1 MLSLGWDQPDLCRLL
16 FEYHP
21 EPMWIYDLRSLRFLA
36 VNRAA
41 AQQYGYSLEQFAE
54 MTVGQLNAPT
64 SASTTANVQ
73 QHKRSD
79 GSLLY
84 VEVTAQAL
92 TWQDKAA
99 KLVVARDVTARV
111 ELETHARNFDV
122 MFEQMADPVML
133 FDAHGR
139 VERMNQA
146 ARAIFTRR
154 AEFTPGTVS
163 SRQLAS
169 RFSLRDEFGVPIPHD
184 RLPVMRVLRGEVLA
198 GASTFDGQVGPP
210 SNPLN
215 LNVTGAPIRDA
226 NGTIIGAV
234 MVSRDVTERRRLER
248 QAQEGLR
255 ELNERMEAFLSI
267 AGHEMRTPL
276 TSILGNLQLAERSLD
291 ELVDSSGPA
300 ELQSLKALLARVER
314 QGRLLNRLVSDV
326 LDASVVDGS
335 RLELSLSRFD
345 LLTVVDNALEEA
357 RAQMRGRSIEL
368 QVRALQ
374 SPVVE
379 GDRARIGQVLNRFLS
394 NANKFSP
401 LDTPIRVGVTA
412 EPPAVQ
418 VWVADQ
424 GPGVPPSE
432 RERIWQR
439 FYRVDGLNH
448 VSGSSI
454 GLGLGLYLGRMV
466 VERHGGTV
474 GLDCP
479 TGGGARFWFRL
490 PLAPT
495 PTNSGAHAETAW
507 VMAT

>member
-36 VNRAA
+36 VNHAA

-54 MTVGQLNAPT
+54 MTIGQLDAPS
-64 SASTTANVQ
+64 SASTTGNVQ

-79 GSLLY
+79 ASLLH
-84 VEVTAQAL
+84 VEITSKPL
-92 TWQDKAA
+92 IWQDTAA
-99 KLVVARDVTARV
+99 NLVVARDVTARI

-146 ARAIFTRR
+146 ARVIFTRN
-154 AEFTPGTVS
+154 AEFTRGTV
-163 SRQLAS
+163 A
-169 RFSLRDEFGVPIPHD
+169 
-184 RLPVMRVLRGEVLA
+184 
-198 GASTFDGQVGPP
+198 TFDGQVGPP
-210 SNPLN
+210 SNPIN

-226 NGTIIGAV
+226 SGTIIGAV

-248 QAQEGLR
+248 QAQESLR

-291 ELVDSSGPA
+291 ELQADPSGPA
-300 ELQSLKALLARVER
+300 DLQPLKGLLARVER

-345 LLTVVDNALEEA
+345 LLTVVENVLEEA
-357 RAQMRGRSIEL
+357 RAQMRTRPIEL
-368 QVRALQ
+368 EVHAPQ

-379 GDRARIGQVLNRFLS
+379 GDRARLGQVLNRFLS
-394 NANKFSP
+394 NADKFSP

-432 RERIWQR
+432 HERIWQR

-466 VERHGGTV
+466 VERHGGRV

-490 PLAPT
+490 PMAPA
-495 PTNSGAHAETAW
+495 PTNSGPHTPTAW